1 MKFINWSKFLSCIMA
16 FVMMMMCAVPAF
28 AAETSDEEMHY
39 GCVHNYATRALQ
51 HAPHAEDLYFW
62 MIRSLMRV
70 GHSEVARG
78 ELRMAQTKL
87 LDEEYSALVDR
98 LKEVGDMP

>member
-1 MKFINWSKFLSCIMA
+1 
-16 FVMMMMCAVPAF
+16 
-28 AAETSDEEMHY
+28 
-39 GCVHNYATRALQ
+39 
-51 HAPHAEDLYFW
+51 

-87 LDEEYSALVDR
+87 LEEEYSALVER
-98 LKEVGDMP
+98 LKSVSDMP

>member
-1 MKFINWSKFLSCIMA
+1 
-16 FVMMMMCAVPAF
+16 
-28 AAETSDEEMHY
+28 
-39 GCVHNYATRALQ
+39 
-51 HAPHAEDLYFW
+51 